1 MKKLREILNNVTVN
15 NIVGD
20 LEISIRNITKD
31 SRMVK
36 EGDVFISIIG
46 NNLDG
51 TTFISDAIKNGAK
64 CIISEKEFEIVN
76 NDITYVFVESSRN
89 SLALISANYYEN
101 PSRKLNLIGVTGTN
115 GKTTIVDLLYNL
127 YDSCGIKTG
136 IISTIKIDVGDTTYN
151 PTQTTP
157 DATIINKYLYEMVQ
171 NDVRYCFM
179 EVSSHGIDQCRT
191 NGLKFKGGVFTNLTH
206 DHLDYHK
213 NFKNYR
219 DTKKVFFDNISSDG
233 FAITNCDDKNG
244 LYMVQNTNA
253 ETYTYSLKSNSNFK
267 AKLLESSFEGMMIK
281 INNSELWCN
290 LVGEFNVYNLLAVY
304 STAKTLGMPEENL
317 LKGISKLKPVKGRLQ
332 FLSNNEKIA
341 IVDYA
346 HTPDALENVI
356 TSIKKINSDKN
367 SLITVV
373 GCGGDRDKSKR
384 AIMGNIASSL
394 STKVVFTSDNP
405 RSENP
410 SQIIDDIMDGVSSEN
425 LEKVIR
431 IIDRREAIEMALSM
445 AKKNDIVLVAGK
457 GHESYQEINGIK
469 NNFDDFEVIKNIIS

>member
-1 MKKLREILNNVTVN
+1 
-15 NIVGD
+15 
-20 LEISIRNITKD
+20 
-31 SRMVK
+31 
-36 EGDVFISIIG
+36 
-46 NNLDG
+46 
-51 TTFISDAIKNGAK
+51 
-64 CIISEKEFEIVN
+64 
-76 NDITYVFVESSRN
+76 
-89 SLALISANYYEN
+89 
-101 PSRKLNLIGVTGTN
+101 
-115 GKTTIVDLLYNL
+115 
-127 YDSCGIKTG
+127 
-136 IISTIKIDVGDTTYN
+136 
-151 PTQTTP
+151 
-157 DATIINKYLYEMVQ
+157 
-171 NDVRYCFM
+171 
-179 EVSSHGIDQCRT
+179 
-191 NGLKFKGGVFTNLTH
+191 
-206 DHLDYHK
+206 
-213 NFKNYR
+213 
-219 DTKKVFFDNISSDG
+219 
-233 FAITNCDDKNG
+233 
-244 LYMVQNTNA
+244 
-253 ETYTYSLKSNSNFK
+253 
-267 AKLLESSFEGMMIK
+267 MIK

-425 LEKVIR
+425 LEKVTR
-431 IIDRREAIEMALSM
+431 IIDRREAIEMALSI

>member
-15 NIVGD
+15 NIIGD
-20 LEISIRNITKD
+20 PEISICNITKD
-31 SRMVK
+31 SRMVN
-36 EGDVFISIIG
+36 EGDLFVSIIG

-51 TTFISDAIKNGAK
+51 TSFISEAIKNGAK
-64 CIISEKEFEIVN
+64 CVISEKEFEIVN
-76 NDITYVFVESSRN
+76 KEITYVFVESSRN
-89 SLALISANYYEN
+89 TLAVVSANYYEN
-101 PSRKLNLIGVTGTN
+101 PSKKLNLIGVTGTN

-127 YDSCGIKTG
+127 YDSSGIKTG
-136 IISTIKIDVGDTTYN
+136 IISTIKIDVGDSIYN
-151 PTQTTP
+151 STQTTP
-157 DATIINKYLYEMVQ
+157 DATLINKYLYEMVQ

-179 EVSSHGIDQCRT
+179 EVSSHGIDQGRT
-191 NGLKFKGGVFTNLTH
+191 YALKFKGGVFTNLTH

-213 NFKNYR
+213 SFKNYR
-219 DTKKVFFDNISSDG
+219 NTKKIFFDNISSDG

-244 LYMVQNTNA
+244 LYMIQNTNA

-267 AKLLESSFEGMMIK
+267 AKLLESSIEGMMIK
-281 INNSELWCN
+281 INNSELWSS

-304 STAKTLGMPEENL
+304 STAKTLGMPQENL

-332 FLSNNEKIA
+332 FISNNEKIA

-356 TSIKKINSDKN
+356 RSIKEIKSVKSN
-367 SLITVV
+367 LITVV

-384 AIMGNIASSL
+384 AIMGKIASSL

-410 SQIIDDIMDGVSSEN
+410 SQIIDDIMHGVSSEN
-425 LEKVIR
+425 LEKVTR
-431 IIDRREAIEMALSM
+431 IIDRREAIELAFSM
-445 AKKNDIVLVAGK
+445 SKKNDIVLVAGK
-457 GHESYQEINGIK
+457 GHESTQEINGVK
-469 NNFDDFEVIKNIIS
+469 NNFDDFEVIKSIIS